1 MLGFAL
7 VINSSI
13 LILAGAAFYYNS
25 SATGEPDIPGAF
37 NLISSMI
44 GNGAGIVFAVAL
56 LCVSLRFMT
65 RSPALSYIPMIA
77 DDADNR
83 LAKARR

>member
-1 MLGFAL
+1 LLGFAL

-56 LCVSLRFMT
+56 LCVSLPSQT
-65 RSPALSYIPMIA
+65 RSSALSHIMMTV

-83 LAKARR
+83 PAKARR